1 MAIRI
6 ILPGNYCRLRFDFDV
21 RMRNTPWSFSTSAKI
36 KRQKSTCSLQ
46 LDSTISYKAKSRA
59 SKSLTR
65 PPGGT
70 QQESLRLVRLRYLQP
85 RNLMKSSTSWSLM
98 NSQTWLSFS
107 LNVSSISPSFKR
119 SMNSLKFVFRI
130 PKQPRT
136 PFCEVP
142 EHRALP
148 WCRVVM
154 GSTADQGKLFFL
166 ARQYLAVKL
175 KGECNFILKKKHIKI
190 HQYHRH
196 DVYF

>member
-36 KRQKSTCSLQ
+36 KRQKSTCSLL

-59 SKSLTR
+59 SKGLTR
-65 PPGGT
+65 PPGET
-70 QQESLRLVRLRYLQP
+70 QQESLRLVRLRYLVHLQP
-85 RNLMKSSTSWSLM
+85 RNSKKSSKSWSLM

-136 PFCEVP
+136 PFCELP

-154 GSTADQGKLFFL
+154 GSTADQGKLFFFS
-166 ARQYLAVKL
+166 APIFGGKAKRR
-175 KGECNFILKKKHIKI
+175 I
-190 HQYHRH
+190 
-196 DVYF
+196 